1 MSRPSPARRS
11 TSSDLTG
18 ILDTSVFV
26 AREQKRPLAELPAE
40 GRVSVIT
47 VAELRL
53 GVLVARESS
62 VRAQRMRTLTEVE
75 TLAPLPVDDD
85 VAREFAEVVAE
96 ARRQHRR
103 PKILD
108 SLIAATARA
117 LDVPVY
123 TQDADFDEIPGVK
136 VVRV

>member
-1 MSRPSPARRS
+1 M
-11 TSSDLTG
+11 
-18 ILDTSVFV
+18 
-26 AREQKRPLAELPAE
+26 PAE

-47 VAELRL
+47 VAELRI
-53 GVLVARESS
+53 GVLVAAEPS

-75 TLAPLPVDDD
+75 ALAAVPVNDD

-96 ARRQHRR
+96 ARRERRR

-117 LDVPVY
+117 LNVPVY
-123 TQDADFDEIPGVK
+123 TQDADFDHIPGVR